1 MRLEHCSVPLRAYSV
16 AAMKHARWRWR
27 NGACAG
33 LALLAALA
41 FGALAS
47 QAQARKIHE
56 YKLHEQEDRGTPFG
70 MTLGPDHTVYTILPR
85 RDGNWILSEVQNW
98 WQEKPH
104 EIGIVVEGF
113 AARDEV
119 SSPGQMDLAVT
130 PDGRFLVAILTANL
144 RVAASDPYPMDMIAE
159 VVRLDNFTVV
169 QTQHMRSLGLRGNL
183 IGGMDGVGHL
193 VVSSS
198 VPGGGNDAPLA
209 PYVSW
214 FQVSVPEMKPQ
225 LVCSYQAGTDAKDME
240 PVEAGCADFA
250 KKDGYASAADLI
262 AQVWPQTKPAE
273 APPGVAIAAK
283 DRFDARTVTVDGKP
297 LTLVVINGVQ
307 VQVYAPQ

>member
-1 MRLEHCSVPLRAYSV
+1 
-16 AAMKHARWRWR
+16 
-27 NGACAG
+27 
-33 LALLAALA
+33 
-41 FGALAS
+41 
-47 QAQARKIHE
+47 
-56 YKLHEQEDRGTPFG
+56 

-113 AARDEV
+113 GARDEV
-119 SSPGQMDLAVT
+119 STPGQMDLAVT
-130 PDGRFLVAILTANL
+130 PDGRFLVTILTASL
-144 RVAASDPYPMDMIAE
+144 RVAANDPYPMDMIVE
-159 VVRLDNFTVV
+159 VVRLDNFAVV

-183 IGGMDGVGHL
+183 AGGMDRAGHL
-193 VVSSS
+193 LVSSS
-198 VPGGGNDAPLA
+198 VPGGGEDAPSA

-214 FQVSVPEMKPQ
+214 FQVSLPEVKPQ
-225 LVCSYQAGTDAKDME
+225 LECSYQAAADAKE
-240 PVEAGCADFA
+240 TQPIEEACADFA
-250 KKDGYASAADLI
+250 KKDGYASAAELM

-297 LTLVVINGVQ
+297 LTLVVINGVE